1 MQKTDDVVAGRAEE
15 KPERYTQSAA
25 VTLEEGM
32 RFVGEAGEHRV
43 DLDVPAEYGGGA
55 GPQPMQLLLLSLAGC
70 TAMDVLSI
78 LRKKRQPVAG
88 LRVEASGRQAEAPP
102 RVFDRVEVVY
112 KVRGEGV
119 DPEAVERA
127 VELSRDRYCPA
138 IATVRP
144 QAKVVTRYEVEKGVA
159 AVAGGAAPGSGRG

>member
-1 MQKTDDVVAGRAEE
+1 MQKTDDVVAGRA
-15 KPERYTQSAA
+15 KDVPDAARYTQSAA

-55 GPQPMQLLLLSLAGC
+55 RPQPMQLLLLSLAGC

-88 LRVEASGRQAEAPP
+88 LRVEATGRHAEGPP
-102 RVFDRVEVVY
+102 
-112 KVRGEGV
+112 GCST
-119 DPEAVERA
+119 A
-127 VELSRDRYCPA
+127 
-138 IATVRP
+138 
-144 QAKVVTRYEVEKGVA
+144 
-159 AVAGGAAPGSGRG
+159 